1 MRPPAP
7 HHSSGYTTYRVST
20 PVMKINK
27 PEETHAAYFIVP
39 IPQPMKDYLHCS
51 RFLSKP

>member
-7 HHSSGYTTYRVST
+7 HHSSGYTTYKVST

-27 PEETHAAYFIVP
+27 PEETHAAYFIVQFP
-39 IPQPMKDYLHCS
+39 SLWKTTLQ
-51 RFLSKP
+51 